1 MQCQWLIRMY
11 FFLNIKTVMIKRYL
25 LIGFII
31 QSLKI
36 YHLINGVKIKK
47 LFDLFGG
54 FFFWFDWLI
63 SCHTLQI
70 YHFIKF
76 CKNNCRLFISW
87 LVDWFIIQ
95 NCKCI
100 VINFDQSAVFITF
113 ILIAAVLSLINNN
126 VFQIYDCLSIGKE
139 YTKN

>member
-1 MQCQWLIRMY
+1 MTYKNVFFSKHQNCNDQTLLVDWFYYSVFENLSFNQWCKNKKVVW
-11 FFLNIKTVMIKRYL
+11 FVW
-25 LIGFII
+25 
-31 QSLKI
+31 
-36 YHLINGVKIKK
+36 GV
-47 LFDLFGG
+47 
-54 FFFWFDWLI
+54 FFWFDWLI